1 VQSYN
6 INTEFA
12 NMAFGDTNEDFTI
25 AKFLYICGTEC
36 MDKDGL
42 TFSNFNKKQLKH
54 LQSK

>member
-1 VQSYN
+1 MQSYN

-42 TFSNFNKKQLKH
+42 TFSNFNKQLKH